1 MTEVKNKPARTKT
14 PQTGVKKT
22 NQNKKP
28 WWKIALSAVAML
40 AWVLISVVAS
50 QLLLGYL
57 MIWMIGLEAFQQPVA
72 SAVYSA
78 LSYLLAMA
86 LIIFVPPKIS
96 VAWKIVNEKKDDK
109 KLINGK
115 VAPKAADRE
124 ELGFR
129 GWPTWTD
136 IGLAPV
142 GLVVY
147 LLLAAGIAAIFSCFP
162 WFDAS
167 EAQDVGFNILYSGV
181 DRVVAFLTLVVVAP
195 IAEETIFR
203 GWLYGKLRAKFSER
217 MSNVGGMILA
227 ILLVSVAFGVLHGQW
242 NVGIDVFALSVVL
255 CALREIT
262 GTVYAGILLHM
273 LKNGI
278 AFFLLYVLGIT

>member
-1 MTEVKNKPARTKT
+1 MTKVKT
-14 PQTGVKKT
+14 
-22 NQNKKP
+22 KKP
-28 WWKIALSAVAML
+28 WWKIILSAVAML
-40 AWVLISVVAS
+40 AWVLVSVVSS

-57 MIWMIGLEAFQQPVA
+57 MIWMIGVEAFQQPVA

-78 LSYLLAMA
+78 LSYLLAMV

-96 VAWKIVNEKKDDK
+96 VAWKIVNEKKDGK
-109 KLINGK
+109 KYINGK
-115 VAPKAADRE
+115 ATPKAMNRE
-124 ELGFR
+124 ALGFR

-136 IGLAPV
+136 IGLAPA

-147 LLLAAGIAAIFSCFP
+147 LLLTAGVTALFMLFP
-162 WFDAS
+162 WFDS
-167 EAQDVGFNILYSGV
+167 GEAQDVGFNVLYSGV

-217 MSNVGGMILA
+217 MSNVGGMLLS

-242 NVGIDVFALSVVL
+242 NVGVDVFALSVVL
-255 CALREIT
+255 CGLREVT
-262 GTVYAGILLHM
+262 GTIYAGILLHM

-278 AFFLLYVLGIT
+278 AFFLLYVAGVV